1 MHNISTLY
9 DWWFRIGIKSPNKH
23 PKYSNVGRTFYI
35 YIIMIIIII
44 KLFTGTAITIT
55 YIMNTLNL
63 YYIPLHP

>member
-1 MHNISTLY
+1 MLVEHS
-9 DWWFRIGIKSPNKH
+9 
-23 PKYSNVGRTFYI
+23 I
-35 YIIMIIIII
+35 YIIMMIIIIIII